1 MNQMLVAVFDSEKA
15 AFKGLGALKH
25 LHDEGGVSLYAS
37 AVIVKDETGKVSV
50 KEIQERPLGGALGL
64 LLGSLIGTLG
74 GGPVGFVIGADLGG
88 VTGFLLDA
96 ARIGV
101 RSTFLEDASKALT
114 PGKAAVLA
122 EIEESWTSLVDDRLR
137 EHGGMVFRQFR
148 VDVVE
153 DQLAREGAALE
164 ANLRALQDELDN
176 AAAEDRTAIQRDIER
191 VKMQIEAMQDRA
203 KARLDQA
210 KAEMDAKIKLLQ
222 EQAKEA
228 SNRAK
233 ARIEKRI
240 ADVKA
245 DYDVRSKKL
254 NQAWTLTKEALA
266 A

>member
-1 MNQMLVAVFDSEKA
+1 
-15 AFKGLGALKH
+15 
-25 LHDEGGVSLYAS
+25 
-37 AVIVKDETGKVSV
+37 
-50 KEIQERPLGGALGL
+50 
-64 LLGSLIGTLG
+64 
-74 GGPVGFVIGADLGG
+74 
-88 VTGFLLDA
+88 
-96 ARIGV
+96 
-101 RSTFLEDASKALT
+101 
-114 PGKAAVLA
+114 
-122 EIEESWTSLVDDRLR
+122 
-137 EHGGMVFRQFR
+137 
-148 VDVVE
+148 
-153 DQLAREGAALE
+153 
-164 ANLRALQDELDN
+164 
-176 AAAEDRTAIQRDIER
+176 
-191 VKMQIEAMQDRA
+191 MQIEAMQDRA